1 MPPAGARRARVT
13 RRGVL
18 AGLPTVL
25 KVLWTVWLA
34 VVSINVV
41 VWALVCGTTGH
52 LVYPWP
58 VWVAGPYGAALF
70 AVSAGVMQIRRSRMF
85 NAGPVAQ

>member
-1 MPPAGARRARVT
+1 M
-13 RRGVL
+13 L

-70 AVSAGVMQIRRSRMF
+70 AVSAGVTQFRRSRMF